1 MQDASPLVFI
11 GIDVSKNTWDIHV
24 SENGQTWTSPTS
36 DEALKK
42 LVKKLEPYLGRSR
55 IVMEAT
61 GGFERNLMIGLI
73 DAGHVVSVVNPR
85 RVRDFAK
92 ANGQF
97 GKTDKLDAK
106 LLALFGEKM
115 APRPTER
122 PSPKQLEL
130 EAFVLRR
137 RQLVEMRA
145 MELTRQK
152 QVSSKKMKQ
161 SITKMI
167 NVLSKQID
175 AVEADIQKLVESD
188 DDWKNKAD
196 ILDSAPGIASGNATT
211 LVAEL
216 PELGELNRQEIATL
230 VGLAPFNDD
239 SGDRRGSRTIR
250 GGRAAVRACLYMA
263 AVSAVRATS
272 PASPIQ
278 ELFKRLRK
286 RGKAFKVAIV
296 ACMRKLLTTLNSMI
310 KTNTK
315 WGEHRAVLLPLE

>member
-1 MQDASPLVFI
+1 
-11 GIDVSKNTWDIHV
+11 
-24 SENGQTWTSPTS
+24 
-36 DEALKK
+36 
-42 LVKKLEPYLGRSR
+42 
-55 IVMEAT
+55 MEAT

-73 DAGHVVSVVNPR
+73 DAGYVVSVVNPR

-106 LLALFGEKM
+106 LLALFGEKIG
-115 APRPTER
+115 PRATDR

-152 QVSSKKMKQ
+152 QVSSKKMKL

-175 AVEADIQKLVESD
+175 AIEADIQNVVESD
-188 DDWKNKAD
+188 DDWKNKAA
-196 ILDSAPGIASGNATT
+196 ILDSAPGIGSNSAVT

-216 PELGELNRQEIATL
+216 PELGQLNRQEIATL

-239 SGDRRGSRTIR
+239 SGDRSGSRTVR
-250 GGRAAVRACLYMA
+250 GGRAAVRAILYMA
-263 AVSAVRATS
+263 ALSAIRST
-272 PASPIQ
+272 SPIQ
-278 ELFKRLRK
+278 ALFERLRK

-296 ACMRKLLTTLNSMI
+296 ACMRKLLTTLNTMI
-310 KTNTK
+310 KTNKK
-315 WGEHRAVLLPLE
+315 WGENRTSLLPVE